1 MIMRNQIFRK
11 WAVTFVA
18 LFAMVS
24 QPAYC
29 DRIKDFTTVAGQR
42 PNQLVGYGLVMGLDG
57 STSKDG
63 SSAGVSTNTDRERF
77 LKRRR
82 EFDCIIIGGNTAR
95 SERYAITPC
104 PLVVISRHK
113 SNVLISNPNA
123 FWWNMEPVEAL
134 EKAKREFGPDIL
146 VEAGPSLLLEYLKAG
161 VIDQLEISITP
172 VTGGE
177 HLIDLNEA
185 LRGFEITE
193 DRKVD
198 ETRFV
203 TAKKH

>member
-1 MIMRNQIFRK
+1 
-11 WAVTFVA
+11 
-18 LFAMVS
+18 
-24 QPAYC
+24 
-29 DRIKDFTTVAGQR
+29 
-42 PNQLVGYGLVMGLDG
+42 MGSDG

-113 SNVLISNPNA
+113 SNVLITNPNA
-123 FWWNMEPVEAL
+123 YWWNMDPAEAL
-134 EKAKREFGPDIL
+134 AKAKREFGPDVLI
-146 VEAGPSLLLEYLKAG
+146 EAGPTLLTEFLNAG
-161 VIDQLEISITP
+161 LVNQLEISITP
-172 VTGGE
+172 ISGGE
-177 HLIDLNEA
+177 HLIDLNDA

-193 DRKVD
+193 DKKVD

-203 TAKKH
+203 TAKKR

>member
-1 MIMRNQIFRK
+1 
-11 WAVTFVA
+11 
-18 LFAMVS
+18 
-24 QPAYC
+24 
-29 DRIKDFTTVAGQR
+29 
-42 PNQLVGYGLVMGLDG
+42 MGSDG
-57 STSKDG
+57 STAKAG
-63 SSAGVSTNTDRERF
+63 SSVGVSTDTDRERF

-95 SERYAITPC
+95 SERYSITPC
-104 PLVVISRHK
+104 PLVVVSRHK
-113 SNVLISNPNA
+113 SNVLITNPNA
-123 FWWNMEPVEAL
+123 YWWNMEPVEAL

-161 VIDQLEISITP
+161 LIDQLEISITP
-172 VTGGE
+172 ITGGD

>member
-1 MIMRNQIFRK
+1 MH
-11 WAVTFVA
+11 
-18 LFAMVS
+18 
-24 QPAYC
+24 
-29 DRIKDFTTVAGQR
+29 TVAT
-42 PNQLVGYGLVMGLDG
+42 LVMGSDG

-113 SNVLISNPNA
+113 SNVLITNPNA
-123 FWWNMEPVEAL
+123 YWWNMEPAEAL
-134 EKAKREFGPDIL
+134 AKAKREFGPDVLI
-146 VEAGPSLLLEYLKAG
+146 EAGPTLLTEFLNAG
-161 VIDQLEISITP
+161 LVNQLEISITP
-172 VTGGE
+172 ISGGE

-193 DRKVD
+193 DKKVD

-203 TAKKH
+203 TAKKR

>member
-1 MIMRNQIFRK
+1 MH
-11 WAVTFVA
+11 
-18 LFAMVS
+18 
-24 QPAYC
+24 
-29 DRIKDFTTVAGQR
+29 TVAT
-42 PNQLVGYGLVMGLDG
+42 LVMGQDG

-95 SERYAITPC
+95 AERYAITPC

-113 SNVLISNPNA
+113 SNVLLTNPNA
-123 FWWNMEPVEAL
+123 VWWNLDPEEAL
-134 EKAKREFGPDIL
+134 TKAKREFGPDIL
-146 VEAGPSLLLEYLKAG
+146 IEAGPSLLLEYLKAG
-161 VIDQLEISITP
+161 LVDQLEISITP
-172 VTGGE
+172 ITGGE

-193 DRKVD
+193 DKQVED
-198 ETRFV
+198 TRFV
-203 TAKKH
+203 TAKKR

>member
-1 MIMRNQIFRK
+1 
-11 WAVTFVA
+11 
-18 LFAMVS
+18 
-24 QPAYC
+24 
-29 DRIKDFTTVAGQR
+29 
-42 PNQLVGYGLVMGLDG
+42 MGSDG

-113 SNVLISNPNA
+113 SNVLITNPNA
-123 FWWNMEPVEAL
+123 YWWNMEPAEAL
-134 EKAKREFGPDIL
+134 AKAKREFGPDVLI
-146 VEAGPSLLLEYLKAG
+146 EAGPTLLTEFLNAG
-161 VIDQLEISITP
+161 LVNQLEISITP
-172 VTGGE
+172 IIGGE
-177 HLIDLNEA
+177 HLIDLNDA

-193 DRKVD
+193 DKKVD

-203 TAKKH
+203 TAKKR

>member
-1 MIMRNQIFRK
+1 
-11 WAVTFVA
+11 
-18 LFAMVS
+18 
-24 QPAYC
+24 
-29 DRIKDFTTVAGQR
+29 
-42 PNQLVGYGLVMGLDG
+42 MGSDG

-113 SNVLISNPNA
+113 SNVLITNPNA
-123 FWWNMEPVEAL
+123 YWWNMQPAEAL
-134 EKAKREFGPDIL
+134 AKAKREFGPDVLI
-146 VEAGPSLLLEYLKAG
+146 EAGPTLLTEFLNAG
-161 VIDQLEISITP
+161 LVDQLEISITP
-172 VTGGE
+172 INGGE
-177 HLIDLNEA
+177 HLIDLNDA

-193 DRKVD
+193 DKKVE

-203 TAKKH
+203 TAKKR

>member
-1 MIMRNQIFRK
+1 MF
-11 WAVTFVA
+11 
-18 LFAMVS
+18 LSYYS
-24 QPAYC
+24 QVH
-29 DRIKDFTTVAGQR
+29 TVAT
-42 PNQLVGYGLVMGLDG
+42 LVMGSDG
-57 STSKDG
+57 STAKDG

-113 SNVLISNPNA
+113 SNVLITNPNA
-123 FWWNMEPVEAL
+123 FWWNLDPAEAL
-134 EKAKREFGPDIL
+134 AKAKREFGPDIL
-146 VEAGPSLLLEYLKAG
+146 IEAGPGLLNEFLKLG
-161 VIDQLEISITP
+161 LVDQLEISITP
-172 VTGGE
+172 ISGGD

-198 ETRFV
+198 DTRFV
-203 TAKKH
+203 TAKKR

>member
-1 MIMRNQIFRK
+1 
-11 WAVTFVA
+11 
-18 LFAMVS
+18 
-24 QPAYC
+24 
-29 DRIKDFTTVAGQR
+29 
-42 PNQLVGYGLVMGLDG
+42 MGSDG

-113 SNVLISNPNA
+113 SNVLITNPNA
-123 FWWNMEPVEAL
+123 YWWNMEPAEAL
-134 EKAKREFGPDIL
+134 AKAKREFGPDVLI
-146 VEAGPSLLLEYLKAG
+146 EAGPTLLTEFLNAG
-161 VIDQLEISITP
+161 LVNQLEISITP
-172 VTGGE
+172 ISGGE
-177 HLIDLNEA
+177 HLIDLNDA

-193 DRKVD
+193 DKKVD

-203 TAKKH
+203 TAKKR